1 MKPLLLIVSTDQLP
15 SGNLQVVLERPRLE
29 AMGRPFG
36 VCYEKGPLLLGPFF
50 FRLRRRSN
58 RSPSEF

>member
-1 MKPLLLIVSTDQLP
+1 
-15 SGNLQVVLERPRLE
+15 
-29 AMGRPFG
+29 MGRPFG

-50 FRLRRRSN
+50 FRLQRRSN

>member
-1 MKPLLLIVSTDQLP
+1 MAQATAPILDSTLAEAK
-15 SGNLQVVLERPRLE
+15 VVLKRPRLE
-29 AMGRPFG
+29 TMGRPFS

-50 FRLRRRSN
+50 FRLQRRSN